1 MEVLSSDSYASHIK
15 LFYCICSHQ
24 LVNAKHKF
32 FSYGYLNKTF
42 FFFFAYALY
51 LVLAIWKL

>member
-1 MEVLSSDSYASHIK
+1 MKVNVH
-15 LFYCICSHQ
+15 YCVCSHQ